1 MTEPHPNTLSKLP
14 LSTITSTLPTGL
26 HGNPRFDQPG
36 PPPSTAATMPP
47 YKSRPTTPH
56 NHLPPAPSPPKPK
69 PTRPPHPT
77 PQTHQD
83 MAYIYGPASTPDL
96 QVCAL
101 MADQIKGTRPLPPPP
116 STTALTPPR
125 HSQRPRPLRLP
136 PQLRHRHR
144 ARRRRRFPRAAL
156 PARRAVVQPRRA
168 HRHQVPGAAEGAR
181 AAAAG
186 DRADAAGGGA
196 ERASVDGGPS
206 EREGR

>member
-1 MTEPHPNTLSKLP
+1 MTKPHPNTLSKLP

-56 NHLPPAPSPPKPK
+56 SHLPPAPSPPKPK

-83 MAYIYGPASTPDL
+83 MAYIYGPASAPDL

-101 MADQIKGTRPLPPPP
+101 MTDQIKGTLPSPLPPVHHRANSPP
-116 STTALTPPR
+116 IQPTPASSSAATTATTSPSGTATTAASARCSSGTTRSRAAQTGPPAPSSR
-125 HSQRPRPLRLP
+125 SCGRRTRCCGW
-136 PQLRHRHR
+136 RS
-144 ARRRRRFPRAAL
+144 RRRGGRWCRACWRG
-156 PARRAVVQPRRA
+156 RRAW
-168 HRHQVPGAAEGAR
+168 
-181 AAAAG
+181 
-186 DRADAAGGGA
+186 
-196 ERASVDGGPS
+196 
-206 EREGR
+206 